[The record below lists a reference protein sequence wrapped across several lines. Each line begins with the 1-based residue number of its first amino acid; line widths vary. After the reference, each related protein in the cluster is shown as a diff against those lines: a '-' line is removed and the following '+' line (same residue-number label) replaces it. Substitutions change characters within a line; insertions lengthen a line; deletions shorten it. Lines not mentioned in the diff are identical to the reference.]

1 MYYLQILQWEKI
13 NDYDYDYDYGLEGG
27 ATQITPR
34 WRVGKER
41 EVERTENRLDLIHR
55 QMKI

>member
-13 NDYDYDYDYGLEGG
+13 NDYDYDYGLEGG

-41 EVERTENRLDLIHR
+41 EVERTESRLVVIHR